1 MDADYQIAIKL
12 VANQHFVTNFVIHE
26 YCYREG
32 TGHLDRDRVRFSS
45 KDLLTP
51 DHRTFGA
58 QLHGAC
64 HVHLVLCL
72 NYHMVISATMVD
84 QYDCRKHQHIEHIPA
99 HFVTVTASFMADNF
113 QS

>member
-1 MDADYQIAIKL
+1 MSSNCSFKVDADYHIAIKL
-12 VANQHFVTNFVIHE
+12 VVNQHFETSFVIHE

-32 TGHLDRDRVRFSS
+32 TGHLDRDRVRFGS

-64 HVHLVLCL
+64 HVHLDHCP
-72 NYHMVISATMVD
+72 NYHTVISVTMVD
-84 QYDCRKHQHIEHIPA
+84 Q
-99 HFVTVTASFMADNF
+99 
-113 QS
+113 